1 MEMQKQGETSRTR
14 RISQRFREGFTY
26 ANVMSTIA
34 VFVVLCGGGA
44 YAASKIGS
52 RDIKRNAVLSKHIKR
67 GNVKRSDLGTNA
79 VDSAKVANGSLTG
92 ADVRDNSLTGSD
104 IDETSLSGVS
114 PAGAAGG
121 SLTGSYPNPS
131 LAPGAVTTTN
141 FGAIPAARVTRTA
154 SQSIPNNV
162 GTTLAFDSE
171 RYDTTAM
178 HDNATNNSRLT
189 APVTG
194 IYNVTLQIAWL
205 FNAGGIRFLDL
216 ARNGTTEIA
225 EDQESPSD
233 GGYQEVTT
241 QVGLEAGEFVV
252 AQVQQNSGGP
262 LDIFK
267 TTPHEYSPEFSMTW
281 LAPG

>member
-1 MEMQKQGETSRTR
+1 M
-14 RISQRFREGFTY
+14 IRERLTY

-34 VFVVLCGGGA
+34 VFGVLGGGGA

-79 VDSAKVANGSLTG
+79 VDSGKVANGSLTG
-92 ADVRDNSLTGSD
+92 ADVRDNSLTGGD

-121 SLTGSYPNPS
+121 SLTGSYPNPG

-141 FGAIPAARVTRTA
+141 FGTIPAARVTRTT
-154 SQSIPNNV
+154 SQSIPNNA

-171 RYDTTAM
+171 RYDTAGM
-178 HDNATNNSRLT
+178 HDNSTNNSRLT

-194 IYNVTLQIAWL
+194 IYNVTLEVAWI
-205 FNAGGIRFLDL
+205 FNASGIRFVDL
-216 ARNGTTEIA
+216 AKNGTIEIA
-225 EDQESPSD
+225 EDQELPQE
-233 GGYQEVTT
+233 GGYQIVTT
-241 QVGLEAGEFVV
+241 QVRLEAGDFVV
-252 AQVQQNSGGP
+252 AQVQQNSGGA
-262 LDIFK
+262 LDIVK
-267 TTPHEYSPEFSMTW
+267 TNPHEYSPELSMTW